1 MDYGIF
7 WRELMGTTLPF
18 DETEKVICKEC
29 RSYNRSREKLQRMK
43 DWTIDKRKKRSKKWY
58 WTQWKGNLAS
68 GSCGWS
74 SERLRKK
81 KTKEDW
87 KIFAQH
93 GCQRSCG
100 RPIFFIS
107 SLISPVLFMIICFQT
122 FDLLCVREKVMK
134 VREERE
140 RESSTKLAWLPRWC
154 GKKKGKRGES
164 KKEKW

>member
-7 WRELMGTTLPF
+7 WPELMGIILPF

-43 DWTIDKRKKRSKKWY
+43 DWTIDKRKKRSKKWH

-81 KTKEDW
+81 KRL
-87 KIFAQH
+87 KIF
-93 GCQRSCG
+93 CSTWMPTKLWPTNFFYLFLDFSC
-100 RPIFFIS
+100 F
-107 SLISPVLFMIICFQT
+107 VYDNLFSDFWFAMRK
-122 FDLLCVREKVMK
+122 RESD
-134 VREERE
+134 ESERGE

-154 GKKKGKRGES
+154 GRKKGKRGES